1 MELVVIAMIVN
12 IRAHWY
18 IAVQKFSK
26 YVKVNNN
33 NTPQI
38 YSLLPCNLL
47 LIIFTISI
55 FVECSFLERMRR
67 HHTHKHKTHHKIKLS
82 HKSSS

>member
-12 IRAHWY
+12 ISAHWY
-18 IAVQKFSK
+18 IAVQKFSR

-47 LIIFTISI
+47 LIILPITTMLTYLCYYKIYLQHEFQQKILLSI
-55 FVECSFLERMRR
+55 PLV
-67 HHTHKHKTHHKIKLS
+67 KG
-82 HKSSS
+82 